1 MRLYWKIKNKL
12 IYDVDSLKARIQR
25 FKRGY
30 SYGDVWDMD
39 FWFMRTVKPMLIH
52 LRDHGIGVPNE
63 FWLKDADNE
72 RILWENTLTEMI
84 SCLDMMN
91 EDNVRKSLGFDYS
104 ISNKHM
110 TAEDYEELWRIME
123 ENKNRFFELFSK
135 HFYSLWD

>member
-1 MRLYWKIKNKL
+1 MNLYYKLKNKL
-12 IYDVDSLKARIQR
+12 IYDVDSLRARIQR

-52 LRDHGIGVPNE
+52 LRDHGIGIPNE
-63 FWLKDADNE
+63 LYLQDADNE

-84 SCLDMMN
+84 SCLELMY
-91 EDNVRKSLGFDYS
+91 EDNAEKHLG
-104 ISNKHM
+104 IENKDFSV
-110 TAEDYEELWRIME
+110 EYYEKKWALME

-135 HFYSLWD
+135 YFYNLWD

>member
-1 MRLYWKIKNKL
+1 MRLYYRIKNKL

-52 LRDHGIGVPNE
+52 LRDHGIGIPNE
-63 FWLKDADNE
+63 LYLQDADNE

-84 SCLDMMN
+84 SCLELMD
-91 EDNVRKSLGFDYS
+91 EDNVEKYLG
-104 ISNKHM
+104 IENKDFSV
-110 TAEDYEELWRIME
+110 EDYEKKWALME
-123 ENKNRFFELFSK
+123 DNKNRFFELFSK
-135 HFYSLWD
+135 HYYNLWD

>member
-1 MRLYWKIKNKL
+1 MRLYYRIKNKL
-12 IYDVDSLKARIQR
+12 IYDVDSLKARCQR

-52 LRDHGIGVPNE
+52 LRDHGIGIPND
-63 FWLKDADNE
+63 LYLQDADNE

-84 SCLDMMN
+84 SCLELMN
-91 EDNVRKSLGFDYS
+91 EDNAEKYLG
-104 ISNKHM
+104 ISDDDCSVESYNKV
-110 TAEDYEELWRIME
+110 TDLME
-123 ENKNRFFELFSK
+123 ENKRRFFELFSK

>member
-1 MRLYWKIKNKL
+1 MNLYYKLKNKL

-39 FWFMRTVKPMLIH
+39 FWFMRTVKPMLVH
-52 LRDHGIGVPNE
+52 LRDHGIGIPND
-63 FWLKDADNE
+63 LYLQGADNE

-84 SCLDMMN
+84 SCLELMN
-91 EDNVRKSLGFDYS
+91 EENAEKYLGIENKDFSL
-104 ISNKHM
+104 
-110 TAEDYEELWRIME
+110 EDYDKKWALIE

-135 HFYSLWD
+135 HFFSLWD

>member
-1 MRLYWKIKNKL
+1 MRLYYRIKNKL
-12 IYDVDSLKARIQR
+12 IYDVDSLRARIQR

-52 LRDHGIGVPNE
+52 LRDHGIGIPNE
-63 FWLKDADNE
+63 LYLQDADNE

-84 SCLDMMN
+84 SCLELMDQN
-91 EDNVRKSLGFDYS
+91 NVYDYLGYS
-104 ISNKHM
+104 KLGPK
-110 TAEDYEELWRIME
+110 DYEKVYQIME